1 MEEHV
6 ETLQELRPHYDVVI
20 ATPGKEL
27 HQGYVDSLVKTTEW
41 LNQQGLTYK
50 WLNKSGS
57 LVQTTRELTA
67 LDSHNP
73 DWEATQIGRG
83 EFTYNKIF
91 WIDSDIG
98 WDVEQF
104 QKIYESDHDIIG
116 GLYQTAPDGRVAVA
130 FFDENGFPTIVREQ
144 DFIMM
149 DATIHEVYGIG
160 FGFVAMKSGVFELC
174 DRPWFFIENIQWPN
188 IGFETNIGED
198 YSFCVNARR
207 NGFKV
212 MLDSEVKVKH
222 HKEIIYEIR

>member
-1 MEEHV
+1 MEEHM

-50 WLNKSGS
+50 WINKSGS
-57 LVQTTRELTA
+57 LIHTTRELTA
-67 LDSHNP
+67 LNSYEP
-73 DWEATQIGRG
+73 DWETTQIGRG

-104 QKIYESDHDIIG
+104 QKIWQSDHDIVG
-116 GLYQTAPDGRVAVA
+116 GMYQTSPDGRVAVA
-130 FFDENGFPTIVREQ
+130 KFDFDGMPTVVREQ
-144 DFIMM
+144 DFILEEQRY
-149 DATIHEVYGIG
+149 IEVYGLG
-160 FGFVAMKSGVFELC
+160 FGFIAMKSGVFEMC
-174 DRPWFFIENIQWPN
+174 DRPWFLAERIQWPH
-188 IGFETNIGED
+188 IGFELNIGED

-207 NGFKV
+207 NGFRV

-222 HKEIIYEIR
+222 YKEIIYEIR